1 MRKEIKTKKAPAAI
15 GPYSQ
20 AVEKNGML
28 FISGQLPIIPET
40 SELISDNIQK
50 ATDQVLKNL
59 IAVVEAANYLKSDI
73 VKVNVFVKSMGDF
86 TAVNEI
92 YKKYF
97 VDTKPARAFVE
108 VSDLPKQAIIEIEAV
123 AILGA

>member
-1 MRKEIKTKKAPAAI
+1 MRKEINTKKAPAAI

-20 AVEKNGML
+20 AVEKGGML
-28 FISGQLPIIPET
+28 FCSGQLPIIPET
-40 SELISDNIQK
+40 GELISNNVQK

-59 IAVVEAANYLKSDI
+59 ISVVEAAEYTKDDI

-86 TAVNEI
+86 SVINEV
-92 YKKYF
+92 YSKYF

-108 VSDLPKQAIIEIEAV
+108 VANLPKKALIEIEAV
-123 AILGA
+123 AIK